1 MKKVAIIP
9 ARGGSKR
16 IPNKNI
22 KVFAGQPIISYS
34 INAAKDSK
42 LFDRIILS
50 TDSKEIAEI
59 GKSYGAEVPFMRPSE
74 LADDYT
80 GTVDVLIHALNWLND
95 HDKFYNYF
103 CCIYATAPF
112 LNKVYI
118 NKAFAILRENKA
130 VSAFSVTSY
139 PYPIFRALK
148 IDTNNRVKMFWPEHL
163 HSRSND
169 LSEAYHDAG
178 QFYWCDTEKFLK
190 EEIVFSSDSVPVIL
204 PRYLVHDIDTPE
216 DWETAEKLFLTL
228 KSQKSVKP

>member
-1 MKKVAIIP
+1 MGKVAIIP

-74 LADDYT
+74 LADDFT
-80 GTVDVLIHALNWLND
+80 GTAEVLIHALNWLKD
-95 HDKFYNYF
+95 HDMFYNYF

-118 NKAFAILRENKA
+118 NKAFDILRENKA

-204 PRYLVHDIDTPE
+204 PRYLAQDIDTPE